1 MGLEVTAS
9 SIIITDRSGNEKFNS
24 NDKLTYL
31 SHVSVY
37 NGLVFS
43 TSTPTLNA
51 WNFWNNIPDKDDDAY
66 VVCELE
72 ILSVTGNSELASL
85 IGKTI
90 PFNGVIPL
98 SMNVNGGYELGVVF
112 AEALT
117 SYMSLT
123 RFRWSD
129 GSNDL
134 QVGYFAVRPY
144 GDLWEKVSHDV
155 TFNFTIRVYSYT

>member
-24 NDKLTYL
+24 DDKLTYL
-31 SHVSVY
+31 SDVYVY

-43 TSTPTLNA
+43 TSTPALNA
-51 WNFWNNIPDKDDDAY
+51 WNFTGNIPDKDDDAY

-85 IGKTI
+85 IGQTI

-98 SMNVNGGYELGVVF
+98 SMNVNGGLELGVVL

-123 RFRWSD
+123 RFRQSD
-129 GSNDL
+129 GSNYL
-134 QVGYFAVRPY
+134 QVGYFAVRPF
-144 GDLWEKVSHDV
+144 GDLWQNVSHDV